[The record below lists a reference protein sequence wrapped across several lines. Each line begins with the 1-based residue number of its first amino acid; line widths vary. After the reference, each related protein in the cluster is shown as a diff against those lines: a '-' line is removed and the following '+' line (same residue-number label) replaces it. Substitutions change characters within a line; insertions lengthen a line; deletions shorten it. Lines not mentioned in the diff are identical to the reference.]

1 MHKMNEIDECL
12 SQISDAETEYLIESY
27 NSFLD
32 EMHEKGF
39 DDEYILSFDD
49 YKKFRKFQLQ
59 YFIDFLCFGNLQLE
73 TLNKWNEENPKA
85 KILYFDFDY
94 HGK

>member
-1 MHKMNEIDECL
+1 MNEVDECL

-49 YKKFRKFQLQ
+49 YKKFRKFQMQ
-59 YFIDFLCFGNLQLE
+59 YFNDFLCFGNLLLE
-73 TLNKWNEENPKA
+73 PLNKWNEESSKA
-85 KILYFDFDY
+85 KILYLDFDY